1 MSSIYDTIAVWS
13 AGDFVENDIREYPSN
28 SNQYWYSLR
37 DATSDSSTPTV
48 GSVQWGGR
56 TTFAIQS
63 ASNTTNVPE
72 FIWTPSYNQSA
83 EISPRVL
90 TVRFGDGYTQRT
102 PDGINNNLLNLDL
115 TFENRSEKEATA
127 IAHFLNVRRGA
138 EAFAYTPPSPY
149 ATQKLFICKSFSST
163 FVFNDNFTV
172 SAKFEETPL

>member
-13 AGDFVENDIREYPSN
+13 AGDFVENDIREYPAN
-28 SNQYWYSLR
+28 SNQYWYSLK
-37 DATSDSSTPTV
+37 DETGNTAPTV

-63 ASNTTNVPE
+63 SSNTTNLPE

-90 TVRFGDGYTQRT
+90 AVRFGDGYTQRI

-138 EAFAYTPPSPY
+138 EAFCYTPPSPY
-149 ATQKLFICKSFSST
+149 ATQKLFICKSFTST

>member
-1 MSSIYDTIAVWS
+1 MSSIYDTIPAYSYGSYVK
-13 AGDFVENDIREYPSN
+13 NDIVEYPANSSN
-28 SNQYWYSLR
+28 YYYSLF
-37 DATSDSSTPTV
+37 DGYISSNPTVSSTR
-48 GSVQWGGR
+48 WGGR

-63 ASNTTNVPE
+63 SSNTKNLPE

-90 TVRFGDGYTQRT
+90 AVRFGDGYTQRI

-138 EAFAYTPPSPY
+138 EPFAYTPPSPY
-149 ATQKLFICKSFSST
+149 ATQKLFICKNFTST

-172 SAKFEETPL
+172 NAKFEETPL

>member
-1 MSSIYDTIAVWS
+1 MSSIYDTIPAYS
-13 AGDFVENDIREYPSN
+13 EGNYAKNDIVEYPANSSN
-28 SNQYWYSLR
+28 YYYALLGGYISLNPAKNRR
-37 DATSDSSTPTV
+37 D
-48 GSVQWGGR
+48 WGGR
-56 TTFAIQS
+56 TTFAIQAS
-63 ASNTTNVPE
+63 SNTKNVPE

-90 TVRFGDGYTQRT
+90 AVRFGDGYTQRI

-138 EAFAYTPPSPY
+138 EPFAYTPPSPY
-149 ATQKLFICKSFSST
+149 ATQKLFICKSFTST

-172 SAKFEETPL
+172 NAKFEETPL

>member
-1 MSSIYDTIAVWS
+1 MSSIYDTIAVWVE
-13 AGDFVENDIREYPSN
+13 GDFVKNDIREYPAN
-28 SNQYWYSLR
+28 SNQYWYSLK
-37 DATSDSSTPTV
+37 DDTGNAPPTV
-48 GSVQWGGR
+48 GSGQWGGR

-90 TVRFGDGYTQRT
+90 AVRFGDGYTQRI

-138 EAFAYTPPSPY
+138 EPFAYTPPSPY
-149 ATQKLFICKSFSST
+149 ATQKLFICKSFTST

-172 SAKFEETPL
+172 NAKLEETPL

>member
-1 MSSIYDTIAVWS
+1 MSSIYDTIPPYGEGNYVK
-13 AGDFVENDIREYPSN
+13 NDIVEYPPN
-28 SNQYWYSLR
+28 SSVYYYSLV
-37 DATSDSSTPTV
+37 DAYISLNPRLNSS
-48 GSVQWGGR
+48 QWGGR
-56 TTFAIQS
+56 TTVAIQAS
-63 ASNTTNVPE
+63 ATTTNVPE

-90 TVRFGDGYTQRT
+90 AVRFGDGYTQRT

-149 ATQKLFICKSFSST
+149 ATQKLFICKSFTST

-172 SAKFEETPL
+172 NAKLEEPPL